1 MEPVVVEAARAAVS
15 GCWDIC
21 WSLGVEGGWG
31 QMARRSRPC
40 WALWGGAVHQ
50 GDVAD
55 LALASYLHALDI
67 LNSPE
72 TDSYALALLLGNIVE
87 VLLLTSEYDEAFSY
101 ETRRLA
107 LARQYGHALQ
117 EAQSL
122 VATGDIQSARGQA
135 AEARAAWTEAITLY
149 EELDIPGA
157 AVARQRLD
165 AVSDDNAAA
174 TR

>member
-1 MEPVVVEAARAAVS
+1 
-15 GCWDIC
+15 
-21 WSLGVEGGWG
+21 
-31 QMARRSRPC
+31 MARRSRPC

-50 GDVAD
+50 GDRCSD

-72 TDSYALALLLGNIVE
+72 TDSYALALLLGNIAE
-87 VLLLTSEYDEAFSY
+87 VLLLTGEYDEAFSY

-122 VATGDIQSARGQA
+122 VATGDVQSARGRT